1 MKLFVT
7 ILLDFIPKK
16 RIEKVWKES
25 KGVSELPNNTEPDKF
40 HRKYSEEIWRRMGHC
55 PELWRWRMAFIQF
68 LRDKIPPWPKMCD
81 FKWIGFWMT
90 HAEIDEVV
98 TKTTLH
104 YGMQRMG
111 YSPWYTVPCWS

>member
-1 MKLFVT
+1 MAE
-7 ILLDFIPKK
+7 D
-16 RIEKVWKES
+16 
-25 KGVSELPNNTEPDKF
+25 GALPRT
-40 HRKYSEEIWRRMGHC
+40 
-55 PELWRWRMAFIQF
+55 MAVAQGFQF
-68 LRDKIPPWPKMCD
+68 LHDKIPPWPKMCD

-90 HAEIDEVV
+90 DAEIDEVV